1 MASPMTQPQHTGA
14 TPPLP
19 QVSPAP
25 AAPQVRSTP
34 TVWLAP
40 LVSAGLLYL
49 CYFPV
54 AVGWLTWV
62 ALVPWLCLV
71 RLPGRPRRLY
81 LATWLGAVAFFLPV
95 LQWARVADPRMYVTW
110 ITLSLYCACYVTLG
124 LYLVRRIERRT
135 QLPLVLTFPVVW
147 VSL

>member
-1 MASPMTQPQHTGA
+1 MASPTTQPQHAGA
-14 TPPLP
+14 TPLMP
-19 QVSPAP
+19 QPQASSAASPVA
-25 AAPQVRSTP
+25 RSIP

-40 LVSAGLLYL
+40 LVSAALLYL

-54 AVGWLTWV
+54 AIGWLCWV

-95 LQWARVADPRMYVTW
+95 LQWARVADPR
-110 ITLSLYCACYVTLG
+110 
-124 LYLVRRIERRT
+124 
-135 QLPLVLTFPVVW
+135 
-147 VSL
+147 

>member
-1 MASPMTQPQHTGA
+1 VA
-14 TPPLP
+14 
-19 QVSPAP
+19 
-25 AAPQVRSTP
+25 RSIP

-40 LVSAGLLYL
+40 LVSAALLYL

-54 AVGWLTWV
+54 AIGWLCWV

-95 LQWARVADPRMYVTW
+95 LQWARVAAPRMSVPW
-110 ITLSLYCACYVTLG
+110 ITLPLYCACYATLA
-124 LYLVRRIERRT
+124 LYLVRRIDRRT
-135 QLPLVLTFPVVW
+135 RLPLVLTFPVVW
-147 VSL
+147 VSLEFLRWGLLGSLLSLLSGSH